1 MTAIRLPAEWE
12 KQQSTWIAFP
22 FDSDEWS
29 DWLQAAQLEMAAF
42 ARTLSDN
49 GQNVELLCRNDA
61 IKSLAEQ
68 IIGNSNI
75 NYHIAKYGDIWLRD
89 TGPLSLWHD
98 DILHAQL
105 FQFNGWGGK
114 FLMEGDQEIGTA
126 IAALQNL
133 SPIIAPYILEGGA
146 IDCDGCGNIITTEQC
161 LLHLN
166 RNPKLRKNDIETYL
180 KSDLGAQNILW
191 LNQGLTGDHTD
202 GHIDN
207 LARFI
212 APGHV
217 LVPQASSSNDPNHA
231 QYEDAA
237 KRVLEH
243 GFKLSRIISTGLYEI
258 DGNIAPASYM
268 NFMIANDTVIIPHYN
283 VDSDA
288 IAVETIS
295 HIFPNKNCIGLS
307 SVALLNGGGSFHC
320 ASQQLTAQ

>member
-22 FDSDEWS
+22 FDRDEWHNQ
-29 DWLQAAQLEMAAF
+29 LHAAQLEIAAF
-42 ARTLSDN
+42 ARTLSEN
-49 GQNVELLCRNDA
+49 GQKVELLCRNDTV
-61 IKSLAEQ
+61 KNLAKQ
-68 IIGNSNI
+68 MIGNSNI
-75 NYHIAKYGDIWLRD
+75 NYHITKYGDIWLRD
-89 TGPLSLWHD
+89 TGPLSLWYG
-98 DILHAQL
+98 DILCAQL

-114 FLMEGDQEIGTA
+114 FLMDGDQDIGAA
-126 IAALQNL
+126 IAKLQSLTTNI
-133 SPIIAPYILEGGA
+133 SPYILEGGA
-146 IDCDGCGNIITTEQC
+146 IDCDGNGNIITTEQC
-161 LLHLN
+161 LLHPN
-166 RNPKLRKNDIETYL
+166 RNPNLSKEDIETCL
-180 KSDLGAQNILW
+180 KTDLGAQNILW
-191 LNQGLTGDHTD
+191 LNQGLAGDHTD

-288 IAVETIS
+288 IALETIS

-307 SVALLNGGGSFHC
+307 SVALLSGGGSFHC
-320 ASQQLTAQ
+320 ASQQLAVQ